1 MERYQVANKWGAREF
16 AARSREISIRGVL
29 KDMHAILIALCMAGI
44 SLPASAQGVQQLV
57 FSAAPSGF
65 VLNGVSPLA
74 GTATGEGQEDA
85 STDVE
90 SAMREFFGPEPGS
103 AADGCFADGPPPELA
118 RGFGRNLKTRRA
130 RLWQWVREAECRHG
144 LPAGLLDAL
153 VLAESRYQVDAVS
166 PVGAGGLTQLMPGT
180 AKELGVLN
188 RFDPIEN
195 IDGGAR
201 YLRAMLDK
209 FGAIIPAL
217 AAYNAG
223 PGAVMRHRGVPP
235 YRETQGYVRR
245 VTEYW
250 REFGRHA
257 QPRPPL
263 YAAPAQEGSGWPQG
277 DDNA

>member
-1 MERYQVANKWGAREF
+1 
-16 AARSREISIRGVL
+16 
-29 KDMHAILIALCMAGI
+29 MAGI
-44 SLPASAQGVQQLV
+44 AIPVSAQGGQQLV

-74 GTATGEGQEDA
+74 AAAIGERQEGA

-103 AADGCFADGPPPELA
+103 AAESCFADGPPPELA
-118 RGFGRNLKTRRA
+118 RGFGREVKTRRA
-130 RLWQWVREAECRHG
+130 SLWPWVREAECRHG

-180 AKELGVLN
+180 AKELGVAN

-209 FGAIIPAL
+209 FGAIVPAL

-235 YRETQGYVRR
+235 WRETQGYVRQ

-250 REFGRHA
+250 YGF
-257 QPRPPL
+257 
-263 YAAPAQEGSGWPQG
+263 AAGI
-277 DDNA
+277 

>member
-1 MERYQVANKWGAREF
+1 LDGNKWRGSDF
-16 AARSREISIRGVL
+16 AAKYRVFFMRLVMKNMR
-29 KDMHAILIALCMAGI
+29 AILLAICMAGI
-44 SLPASAQGVQQLV
+44 ATPATAQGVQQLV

-74 GTATGEGQEDA
+74 AAATGEGQGDA
-85 STDVE
+85 STDIE
-90 SAMREFFGPEPGS
+90 SAMREFFGPEPIP
-103 AADGCFADGPPPELA
+103 ATDGCFADGPPPELA
-118 RGFGRNLKTRRA
+118 RGFGRDLRTRRA

-209 FGAIIPAL
+209 FGAIMPAL

-250 REFGRHA
+250 GEFGRHA